1 MPAATS
7 ASQAAGGGRNRGA
20 NRPTVKDVAVAA
32 GVSTATVSRVL
43 SGVSPVSA
51 DLAARVARVVDEL
64 GYSPNGLT
72 RGVFQGRANSI
83 GVLIGDLRSH
93 FYVELVRGAE
103 EVATRAGSS
112 VLLAD
117 TSRNPAAERRLLS
130 LMDEQ
135 RVRGLITTT
144 GPDND
149 DLTRRLAARG
159 TQCVL
164 LTRAPDGAH
173 QRVHSVH
180 LDDRAAGALA
190 ASHLYALG
198 RRRLAVLTSSPRL
211 ATQRLRLAGVN
222 AERTTLGRQA
232 GAISVRSSATP
243 SLDDVAAAIAALLA
257 ERDRGRRPD
266 ALICTSG
273 RLTLG
278 AVHALR
284 TSGVRIPDD
293 LAFVTFD
300 DFPWA
305 ALNDPPLTVV
315 DQRPHEMG
323 RRATEVILTEPDHD
337 EPVEIVI
344 PPALLVRQ
352 SCGAPSVQPDLS
364 DRARSVLDR

>member
-1 MPAATS
+1 MADQPAQTS
-7 ASQAAGGGRNRGA
+7 PRQPGSAAGRSRGA
-20 NRPTVKDVAVAA
+20 NRPTVKDVADAA

-43 SGVSPVSA
+43 SGASHVSP
-51 DLAARVARVVDEL
+51 DLAARVTRVVDEL

-72 RGVFQGRANSI
+72 RGVFQGRANTI

-103 EVATRAGSS
+103 EVATQAGSS

-117 TSRNPAAERRLLS
+117 TSRDPAAERRLLG

-149 DLTRRLAARG
+149 DLTRRLATRG
-159 TQCVL
+159 AQCVL
-164 LTRAPDGAH
+164 LTRAPEGTH

-190 ASHLYALG
+190 ARHLYALG
-198 RRRLAVLTSSPRL
+198 RRRMAVLTSSPRL
-211 ATQRLRLAGVN
+211 VTQRLRLAGVQ
-222 AERTTLGRQA
+222 AERAATGRQA
-232 GAISVRSSATP
+232 GAVPVRTSATP
-243 SLDDVAAAIAALLA
+243 DLPDVAAAVAELLA
-257 ERDRGRRPD
+257 GGGRGRRPD

-315 DQRPHEMG
+315 NQRPHEMG
-323 RRATEVILTEPDHD
+323 VRATEVILTKPDRD
-337 EPVEIVI
+337 DPVEIVI
-344 PPALLVRQ
+344 PPTLIVRQ
-352 SCGAPSVQPDLS
+352 SCGAPGAAP
-364 DRARSVLDR
+364 A